1 MKGYIVQALLISLM
15 IALYYLLSE
24 MVGNEFSVIF
34 TVILILGV
42 LVITC
47 LPIDKG
53 FVQGMKQLG
62 VSRFFICLIFS
73 CLFSALLSGVR
84 FKAFLD
90 VLPFFFFMRGYLFS
104 MTKCFRWRF
113 IEINSPRYNICVE
126 KGRIYFSPDRLS

>member
-24 MVGNEFSVIF
+24 MVGNEFSVVF
-34 TVILILGV
+34 TIILILGV

-53 FVQGMKQLG
+53 FVQGMRQLG

-90 VLPFFFFMRGYLFS
+90 VLPFFFFYAGV
-104 MTKCFRWRF
+104 F
-113 IEINSPRYNICVE
+113 ILNDKVFQVAIHRN
-126 KGRIYFSPDRLS
+126 K